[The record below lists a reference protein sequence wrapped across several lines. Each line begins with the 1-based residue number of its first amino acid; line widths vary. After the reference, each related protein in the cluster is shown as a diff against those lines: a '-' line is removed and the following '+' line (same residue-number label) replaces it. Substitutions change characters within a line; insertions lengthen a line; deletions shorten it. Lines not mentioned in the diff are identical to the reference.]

1 MRFWQVVK
9 VLCFSVFG
17 DMPAHASRLLVFSH
31 KESDML
37 ELFLAE
43 CGAVLVAVLRPGVPF
58 YRNPTTYEANHG
70 PIGKLVIVSA
80 DNGNTRIYR
89 MP

>member
-1 MRFWQVVK
+1 
-9 VLCFSVFG
+9 
-17 DMPAHASRLLVFSH
+17 
-31 KESDML
+31 ML